1 MLLLLVGP
9 QQGWEESWGR
19 GGGVRVRA
27 WEAGWGAQRERT
39 PLRTWQGKKKPIER
53 GKAADRDRT
62 RVSERERNRQ
72 KRKLAT
78 RQRGRGGRERETERE
93 ERDRETDED
102 SERGRPAG
110 RRPWRHRVGPAPGW
124 AGQPGKGFSPRE
136 GRAGGPASRL
146 VFDVPRL
153 DPEPPGPGGQWVEIA
168 ALSELA

>member
-1 MLLLLVGP
+1 MLLLPVGP
-9 QQGWEESWGR
+9 QQGREESWGR

-72 KRKLAT
+72 KRRLAT

-102 SERGRPAG
+102 SERGRRAG
-110 RRPWRHRVGPAPGW
+110 RRPWRHRVGPAARLGRS
-124 AGQPGKGFSPRE
+124 ARQGIQPQ
-136 GRAGGPASRL
+136 GGPCWR
-146 VFDVPRL
+146 
-153 DPEPPGPGGQWVEIA
+153 PGFQAG
-168 ALSELA
+168 L